1 MKSHKVQYIKELL
14 SQGSV
19 SEAERLVAEE
29 IRNSPCDDEAYYWKG
44 NIHHKRGEW
53 KEALESYAEAEELGN
68 LEAAEARRML
78 MDIIQFYDKER
89 YNV

>member
-1 MKSHKVQYIKELL
+1 MKSLKVQHIKELL
-14 SQGSV
+14 SQGNV
-19 SEAERLVAEE
+19 SEAERIVAEE
-29 IRNSPCDDEAYYWKG
+29 IQETPCDDEAHFWKG
-44 NIHHKRGEW
+44 NIHRKRGDW

-68 LEAAEARRML
+68 EQAAEARRML